1 MKTNDDSIEKQKDA
15 VNASDAEIS
24 SKVAGGNDKI
34 VELRAS
40 SHAAWGDLK
49 TGVGLAWQSLSKS
62 AGRARPSGL
71 GRLVPCS
78 VHCLLFPRV

>member
-62 AGRARPSGL
+62 AGRAAKRF
-71 GRLVPCS
+71 R
-78 VHCLLFPRV
+78 